1 MKKLLVVVVM
11 FVAILAVGVI
21 LTVQAAS
28 SPAVV
33 SGKVFPSNLKSGST
47 GDYVSDLQQILKSD
61 STIYPGG
68 LVTGYFGKLTEEA
81 VKKLQ
86 KKYGL
91 PETGVVD
98 DKTQEI
104 IFPQTVEITV
114 VTPNGGE
121 NWDKKDVHNIL
132 WKSTV
137 GPVTGA
143 GTNPGMSAGGTD
155 SSTSPFFHRASIDL
169 IKDSDASFRYH
180 IATVSLYQSQ
190 YPWKI
195 SGNIAESS
203 DYRIRI
209 STGGDVPCVYR
220 MESKADGLM
229 PYPCPLSMAYPSYSA
244 SDTSDNPF
252 TVTGVTP
259 PSPEI
264 IAKLKA
270 QVNQIENM
278 LNNLLREVQ
287 TLKSLIGSL

>member
-1 MKKLLVVVVM
+1 MKKYLIVLMVLS
-11 FVAILAVGVI
+11 VAGLA
-21 LTVQAAS
+21 LPAQA
-28 SPAVV
+28 
-33 SGKVFPSNLKSGST
+33 KVFPSTLKSGST

-61 STIYPGG
+61 STIYPEG

-98 DKTQEI
+98 DATQEI
-104 IFPQTVEITV
+104 IFPPTVEITV

-121 NWDKKDVHNIL
+121 SWDKKDSHNIL

-137 GPVTGA
+137 GPVTQ
-143 GTNPGMSAGGTD
+143 TSPSGGTSTGAVA
-155 SSTSPFFHRASIDL
+155 SSIAPFFPRASIDL
-169 IKDSDASFRYH
+169 IKDSDTSYRYH
-180 IATVSLYQSQ
+180 ITTVSLYQSQ

-195 SGNIAESS
+195 SGNIPEGS
-203 DYRIRI
+203 DYRVRI

-220 MESKADGLM
+220 MEGKTDTSIM
-229 PYPCPLSMAYPSYSA
+229 PYPCPLSAACP

-252 TVTGVTP
+252 AITGTTS

-264 IAKLKA
+264 IAKLKT
-270 QVNQIENM
+270 QVAQIENA
-278 LNNLLREVQ
+278 LNNLLRQVQ
-287 TLKSLIGSL
+287 ELKSLIESL

>member
-1 MKKLLVVVVM
+1 MKKHLSIFILVLIAIAVLPAQA
-11 FVAILAVGVI
+11 VA
-21 LTVQAAS
+21 TT
-28 SPAVV
+28 
-33 SGKVFPSNLKSGST
+33 KVFPSTLKSGSS

-61 STIYPGG
+61 STIYPEG

-98 DKTQEI
+98 DTTQEV
-104 IFPQTVEITV
+104 IFPNTVEITV

-121 NWDKKDVHNIL
+121 SWDKKDIHNIL

-137 GPVTGA
+137 GPVTAA
-143 GTNPGMSAGGTD
+143 GTRPGAATGAVA
-155 SSTSPFFHRASIDL
+155 SSIAPFFPRASLDL
-169 IKDSDASFRYH
+169 IKDSDASYRYH

-195 SGNIAESS
+195 SGNVPEGS
-203 DYRIRI
+203 DYRVRI

-220 MESKADGLM
+220 MEGKTDTSIM
-229 PYPCPLSMAYPSYSA
+229 PNPCPMSAAYPIYSA

-252 TVTGVTP
+252 AVTGATP

-270 QVNQIENM
+270 QVAQIENA
-278 LNNLLREVQ
+278 LNSLMRQVQ
-287 TLKSLIGSL
+287 ELKSLIESL